1 MKLFCEIAII
11 IISACL
17 IASCNSGKN
26 IAKEATIPA
35 KASIPCSESGI
46 SDNVFFRASANATSS
61 SISLA
66 REKAIAAAKSEL
78 GKAIIANT
86 LSTAEKYA
94 SETGVSDRTNFSK
107 RIELITN
114 QVVDQTISG
123 ISIICEN
130 YSESNSRYTTYIA
143 VEIEKQ
149 TVIDKICELTIK
161 QINDFNEEK
170 FKMLFNK

>member
-1 MKLFCEIAII
+1 M
-11 IISACL
+11 
-17 IASCNSGKN
+17 
-26 IAKEATIPA
+26 
-35 KASIPCSESGI
+35 
-46 SDNVFFRASANATSS
+46 
-61 SISLA
+61 
-66 REKAIAAAKSEL
+66 
-78 GKAIIANT
+78 
-86 LSTAEKYA
+86 STAEKYA

-114 QVVDQTISG
+114 QVVDQTING